1 MAKKTRKKSPA
12 RKPAK
17 KPSAARPASAKSK
30 TGGSAAARKKP
41 SSKKSPAKASKPTIT
56 DSGTEAISSQADQRR
71 LEKLRVRI
79 NELDADLV
87 RMLNERART
96 VVSVGK
102 LKQKTGIPIYAPHRE
117 SAVLER
123 VLKSNRGP
131 LFDKTVE
138 AVYRELM
145 SGSFALER
153 PLRIGFLGPLG
164 SFSHL
169 ASVKHFGQSVDFE
182 DLHSIDGV
190 FTEVSRGHVDYGL
203 VPIENSIGGGIVE
216 ALDAFTEHAS
226 KVTVYAEAQI
236 EIHHALLANCEPA
249 KIRRIHS
256 KPEIFT
262 QCKTWLATQYPQAEQ
277 VPAASSSRAAITA
290 AEECAQAEA
299 IGTTPVAAAIGNSL
313 AGSIYGLNTL
323 FENIEDR
330 PGNITR
336 FLVLGR
342 QKARQSGDDKTSI
355 MFNTADKPGALVR
368 VLQVFEAAGVN
379 LTHIDKRPSRVKNW
393 QYTFFIDAEGHRD
406 EPGLA
411 SAIERSS
418 AHCKDLTVLGSY
430 PRSRRIL

>member
-1 MAKKTRKKSPA
+1 MAKKTRKKAPA
-12 RKPAK
+12 TKPAG
-17 KPSAARPASAKSK
+17 KPAPKRSVGKPKP
-30 TGGSAAARKKP
+30 GGSSAARKKAAT
-41 SSKKSPAKASKPTIT
+41 KKKPAPKARPVK
-56 DSGTEAISSQADQRR
+56 DSGTEAVSSPAERQKLER
-71 LEKLRVRI
+71 LRTRI
-79 NELDADLV
+79 NELDTELV
-87 RMLNERART
+87 KMLNERAKT

-123 VLKSNRGP
+123 VLKNNRGP

-153 PLRIGFLGPLG
+153 PLRIGFLGPRG

-169 ASVKHFGQSVDFE
+169 ASAKHFGQSVDFE

-236 EIHHALLANCEPA
+236 EIHHALLANCEPGQ
-249 KIRRIHS
+249 IRRIHS

-342 QKARQSGDDKTSI
+342 QKARKSGDDKTSI

-368 VLQVFEAAGVN
+368 VLQVFESSGVN

-406 EPGLA
+406 DERLA
-411 SAIERSS
+411 SAIERASS
-418 AHCKDLTVLGSY
+418 HCKDLTVLGSY